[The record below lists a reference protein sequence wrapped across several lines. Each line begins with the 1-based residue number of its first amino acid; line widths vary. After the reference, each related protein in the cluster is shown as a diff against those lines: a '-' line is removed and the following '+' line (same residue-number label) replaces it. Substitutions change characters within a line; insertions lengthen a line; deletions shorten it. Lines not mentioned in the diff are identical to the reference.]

1 MCCSDSYARRVPT
14 PSRTLN
20 RDILRLAVPAL
31 GSLVAEPL
39 FLIVDSAL
47 VGHLGVTPL
56 AGLGIAS
63 AVLQTIVGLMVFL
76 AYATTPAVARRFG
89 AGDPT
94 RAVSVGIDGMWL
106 ALGIGAILALAGY
119 LTTPFL
125 VGLFGASPEV
135 ARDAETYLGI
145 SMWGLP
151 AMLIVFAATGL
162 LRGMQDTV
170 TPLWIA
176 GLGFGANALLNWLF
190 IYGFGWGIGGSAFGT
205 VVAQWG
211 MVAAYVV
218 VIGRLARTH
227 SASVRPHREGVRGS
241 ARSGGWLFLRTLTLR
256 AALLATV
263 FVATGLGTE
272 ELAGWQVA
280 FTIFSTAA
288 FALDALAIAAQA
300 LIGKGLGAGDTG
312 EVQRTLGAHR
322 VVGRLVRGD
331 RRRGDRRAVGCDRA
345 AVHRGC
351 RARRPH
357 SAGADRARRGAAG
370 LRSGVRARRG
380 ADRGGGREVPRDRR
394 SPEPRAL
401 RARAHRARGAER
413 GRRGRT
419 RLARGRLLRGLH
431 AGAARDPRLA
441 RPRRR
446 LDDRR
451 GVGVQAQRRHHSYI
465 TTAAAADAL
474 IERVEPYCVI
484 STVPD
489 AAASASGERPG
500 PS

>member
-1 MCCSDSYARRVPT
+1 MCCSDSYARRVST

-125 VGLFGASPEV
+125 VGLFSASPEV

-300 LIGKGLGAGDTG
+300 LIGKGLGAGDIG
-312 EVQRTLGAHR
+312 AVQRTLGRTVSWGAWFGVIVGAVIGALSGVIGLLFTGDASLAALIQPALIVLAVAQPVCG
-322 VVGRLVRGD
+322 VVFVLDGVLIGAGDAKYLAIAGVLNLVPFVPALIVL
-331 RRRGDRRAVGCDRA
+331 AVLSVG
-345 AVHRGC
+345 
-351 RARRPH
+351 
-357 SAGADRARRGAAG
+357 GAAG
-370 LRSGVRARRG
+370 LAWLAVAFFGVYMLARLATLGWRVRG
-380 ADRGGGREVPRDRR
+380 AAWMTAGG
-394 SPEPRAL
+394 
-401 RARAHRARGAER
+401 
-413 GRRGRT
+413 
-419 RLARGRLLRGLH
+419 
-431 AGAARDPRLA
+431 
-441 RPRRR
+441 
-446 LDDRR
+446 
-451 GVGVQAQRRHHSYI
+451 
-465 TTAAAADAL
+465 
-474 IERVEPYCVI
+474 
-484 STVPD
+484 
-489 AAASASGERPG
+489 
-500 PS
+500 

>member
-1 MCCSDSYARRVPT
+1 MGFTPSGRFYARTVTGRRDTV
-14 PSRTLN
+14 N

-119 LTTPFL
+119 LATPLL

-135 ARDAETYLGI
+135 TADAETYLGI

-170 TPLWIA
+170 IPLWIA

-218 VIGRLARTH
+218 VIGRLARRH
-227 SASVRPHREGVRGS
+227 DASVRPHRAGVRGS
-241 ARSGGWLFLRTLTLR
+241 ARSGGWLFLRTLSLR

-263 FVATGLGTE
+263 FAATTLGTE

-312 EVQRTLGAHR
+312 EVQRTLERTVTWGAWFGVIVGAMIGALSGVIGLLFTGDAALAALIQPALIVLAVAQPVCG
-322 VVGRLVRGD
+322 VVFVLDGVLIGAGDAKYLAIAGVVNLVPFVPALVVPAMLG
-331 RRRGDRRAVGCDRA
+331 
-345 AVHRGC
+345 
-351 RARRPH
+351 
-357 SAGADRARRGAAG
+357 AGGAAG
-370 LRSGVRARRG
+370 LAWLSVAFFGVYMLARLATLGWRVRG
-380 ADRGGGREVPRDRR
+380 AAWM
-394 SPEPRAL
+394 S
-401 RARAHRARGAER
+401 
-413 GRRGRT
+413 
-419 RLARGRLLRGLH
+419 
-431 AGAARDPRLA
+431 AGA
-441 RPRRR
+441 
-446 LDDRR
+446 
-451 GVGVQAQRRHHSYI
+451 
-465 TTAAAADAL
+465 
-474 IERVEPYCVI
+474 
-484 STVPD
+484 
-489 AAASASGERPG
+489 
-500 PS
+500 